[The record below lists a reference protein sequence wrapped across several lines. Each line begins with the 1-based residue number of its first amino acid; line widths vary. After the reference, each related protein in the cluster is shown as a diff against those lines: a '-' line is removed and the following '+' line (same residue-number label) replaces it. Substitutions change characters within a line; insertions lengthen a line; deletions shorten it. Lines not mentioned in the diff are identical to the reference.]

1 MSQLLKA
8 FEEAEK
14 YDGTV
19 DVRYLGHCE
28 IPSPF
33 AKKGALALAKQ
44 DAFEDYKLAHHEV
57 LMANRQLSLFIIA
70 HIKARTANYNCKI
83 DECITVGTAW
93 QDYKNAKAVA
103 TVSEEN
109 LRARFN
115 TLRELN
121 NMS

>member
-19 DVRYLGHCE
+19 DVRYLRHSK
-28 IPSPF
+28 IPVPS
-33 AKKGALALAKQ
+33 ARETALELAKQ
-44 DAFEDYKLAHHEV
+44 EAFKDYRLAQNEV
-57 LMANRQLSLFIIA
+57 LMADKQTSALIIA
-70 HIKARTANYNCKI
+70 HIKARMGTYKCKI

-93 QDYKNAKAVA
+93 QDYKNAKAVS
-103 TVSEEN
+103 TVSEQN
-109 LRARFN
+109 LSARFK
-115 TLRELN
+115 TLQELN

>member
-1 MSQLLKA
+1 MSQLLKS

-19 DVRYLGHCE
+19 NVRYLGHCK
-28 IPSPF
+28 ISSPS
-33 AKKGALALAKQ
+33 ARKESLELAKQ
-44 DAFEDYKLAHHEV
+44 EAFKDYKLAHNEV
-57 LMANRQLSLFIIA
+57 LMANRQLSLLIIA
-70 HIKARTANYNCKI
+70 HIKARMGTYTCKI

-103 TVSEEN
+103 TVSEQN
-109 LRARFN
+109 LSARFK
-115 TLRELN
+115 TLQELN